1 VYRNKS
7 RYKKR
12 FYKSKGLYSIKE
24 SNQCFLGAAAF
35 FAFFAFLATGFLAPA
50 FLVTFLVAAF
60 LAVWTLGALVA
71 TFFAAAAR
79 AIEN

>member
-1 VYRNKS
+1 
-7 RYKKR
+7 
-12 FYKSKGLYSIKE
+12 
-24 SNQCFLGAAAF
+24 LGAAAF

-71 TFFAAAAR
+71 TFFAADAR

>member
-1 VYRNKS
+1 MYRNKS

-12 FYKSKGLYSIKE
+12 FYKSKRLYSIKE
-24 SNQCFLGAAAF
+24 SNHFLGAAAF

-71 TFFAAAAR
+71 TFFDAAAR

>member
-1 VYRNKS
+1 MYRNKS

-12 FYKSKGLYSIKE
+12 FYKSKRLYSIKE
-24 SNQCFLGAAAF
+24 SNHFLGAAAF

-60 LAVWTLGALVA
+60 LAWTLGAALVA
-71 TFFAAAAR
+71 TFFVVAR